1 MDNNAILTEIL
12 ERLSQ
17 MEKMLS
23 HHQSNWF
30 KIEEAAEYTKFSK
43 RQLHRWINEGI
54 LKTKKINGGRK
65 ILIHKKWLDNVIMF
79 GKSERLSPSEKKELL
94 KLEEE

>member
-43 RQLHRWINEGI
+43 RQLHRWINEVV
-54 LKTKKINGGRK
+54 LKT
-65 ILIHKKWLDNVIMF
+65 
-79 GKSERLSPSEKKELL
+79 
-94 KLEEE
+94 

>member
-17 MEKMLS
+17 MDKILS

-54 LKTKKINGGRK
+54 LKTKKKFLTLLLGIQ
-65 ILIHKKWLDNVIMF
+65 MF
-79 GKSERLSPSEKKELL
+79 WKDLLSRVEC
-94 KLEEE
+94 